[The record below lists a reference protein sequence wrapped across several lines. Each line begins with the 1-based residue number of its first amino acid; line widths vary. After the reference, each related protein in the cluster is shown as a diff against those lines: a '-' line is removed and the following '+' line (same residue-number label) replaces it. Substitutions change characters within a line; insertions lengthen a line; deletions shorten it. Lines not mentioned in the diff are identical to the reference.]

1 MGKDKLRKFAENE
14 TFACL
19 VQPDSKAVITTD
31 DPVKGHWN
39 SDVFAGRLGGSEAPI
54 VVELGCG
61 KGEYTIDLAAREP
74 SKNYI
79 GVDIKGARLWRGAKT
94 ATENGDRNVAFLR
107 TRIEFINHV
116 FAPDEVSEIW
126 ITFCDPQYKK
136 INKRLTCPMMLERYR
151 GFLKKGGIV
160 HLKTDCQE
168 LHEYTKQ
175 VIAEQGLELLCCTND
190 LYGSNALHASEYV
203 TRYPSYEG
211 IELPFTP
218 CMDAAPQLDGPLL
231 ANPALRQVQTHYEKM
246 FLSQGMPITYL
257 AFRL

>member
-39 SDVFAGRLGGSEAPI
+39 SDVFAGRLGGSAAPI

>member
-14 TFACL
+14 TFSCL

-31 DPVKGHWN
+31 DPIRGSWN
-39 SDVFAGRLGGSEAPI
+39 DEMFCKRLGGVQAPI

-61 KGEYTIDLAAREP
+61 KGEYTIDLAERDP

-94 ATENGDRNVAFLR
+94 ATEKNARNVAFLR
-107 TRIEFINHV
+107 TRIEFINHI
-116 FAPDEVSEIW
+116 FAEDEISEIW

-136 INKRLTCPMMLERYR
+136 INKRLTCPMMLDRYR
-151 GFLKKGGIV
+151 RFLRKGGIV

-175 VIAEQGLELLCCTND
+175 VVAQQGLEILASTND
-190 LYGSNALHASEYV
+190 LYGSGALSREYV
-203 TRYPSYEG
+203 TRYPGYEG
-211 IELPFTP
+211 IELPFQP
-218 CMDAAPQLDGPLL
+218 CSDPAPQVDGPMLE
-231 ANPALRQVQTHYEKM
+231 NPALREVQTHYEQM
-246 FLSQGMPITYL
+246 FLEQGMAITYL
-257 AFRL
+257 AFRLI

>member
-1 MGKDKLRKFAENE
+1 MGKNKLQKFADNE

-19 VQPDSKAVITTD
+19 VQPDSRSVITAD
-31 DPVKGHWN
+31 DPMKGCWN
-39 SDVFAGRLGGSEAPI
+39 SGMFEKRLGGVQAPI

-61 KGEYTIDLAAREP
+61 KGEYTLDLAEREP

-94 ATENGDRNVAFLR
+94 ATEKGSRNVAFLR

-116 FAPDEVSEIW
+116 FAQDEVSEIW
-126 ITFCDPQYKK
+126 LTFSDPQYKK
-136 INKRLTCPMMLERYR
+136 TNKRLTCPMMLDRYR
-151 GFLKKGGIV
+151 RFMKKGGIV

-168 LHEYTKQ
+168 LHEYTKG
-175 VIAEQGLELLCCTND
+175 VIAEQGLELLACTND
-190 LYGSNALHASEYV
+190 LYGSGALKGEYV

-211 IELPFTP
+211 LDPDFRP
-218 CMDAAPQLDGPLL
+218 CAEPAPQKDGELL
-231 ANPALRQVQTHYEKM
+231 HNPALREVRTHYEKM
-246 FLSQGMPITYL
+246 FLAQGMPITYL